1 MAFKEHTS
9 FRTIYISHWAHK
21 IYDAF
26 TLIGYVTLRIAHN
39 DNLHKL
45 LHIEIGTSNILV
57 KALKFWWD
65 SYSILYPELNTH
77 LHTHTHTHTHTHPS
91 NSFGGC

>member
-9 FRTIYISHWAHK
+9 FRTKYISHWVHK

-26 TLIGYVTLRIAHN
+26 TLIGYATLRIAHD
-39 DNLHKL
+39 DNLQKL

-65 SYSILYPELNTH
+65 SFVFNIISGFK
-77 LHTHTHTHTHTHPS
+77 HTHTHTHTS
-91 NSFGGC
+91 NSFGRC